1 MGPPRMTPAAR
12 AQRIALAELLAAV
25 TLATDLGR
33 GFPPEKALR
42 TCLVALRIGEALGLG
57 ERELRDVFYG
67 GLVHAAGCTAFTSEA
82 ARRFGTSELTGIPAF
97 APVDPARPVESL
109 RAIRASAQGEPPA
122 RRVRATLTNLGAGKR
137 FRDYAL
143 QADCEAGAAFARRC
157 GLGDR
162 VATIVGHVH
171 TRWDG
176 KGVPRGLDGEAI
188 EPAARLIA
196 LANQIEIFHRTAGR
210 ALTRAMVRR
219 RAAGWFDP
227 AAAATFGRCDARVF
241 DELEAG
247 SVWDAVLGAEPEPP
261 ASVPAARLDD
271 LAAALAGFVDVKSPY
286 LLGHSSGVAALAEL
300 AAAALG
306 LGEPERTALRLAGLV
321 HDLGRV
327 AVSNRVWDKRGGLT
341 ASEWEQVRLH
351 PYHGERI
358 LARSAALRPL
368 AELAGMHHERCDGS
382 GYHRG
387 VTAAAMSPGARLLA
401 AADAFQAMTEPRP
414 HRPALAPERAADE
427 VERMI
432 RSGALDVEAASAVCE
447 AAGVALRR
455 GRASAPWPAELTG
468 REVDVLRLLARGLS
482 KKAIAATLV
491 IAPGT
496 VHTHTVHIYE
506 KLGVSTRAGVALF
519 AMEHGLVRP

>member
-1 MGPPRMTPAAR
+1 MAFVPVLMPKVPANRDKASRRYTGGVAPGTAR
-12 AQRIALAELLAAV
+12 
-25 TLATDLGR
+25 
-33 GFPPEKALR
+33 LR
-42 TCLVALRIGEALGLG
+42 TCLAALRIAEELGLG
-57 ERELRDVFYG
+57 EHELRDVFYA
-67 GLVHAAGCTAFTSEA
+67 GLVHPAGSTAFTSEA
-82 ARRFGTSELTGIPAF
+82 ARLFGTSELTGVPAF

-109 RAIRASAQGEPPA
+109 GAIRASAEGEPPA
-122 RRVRATLTNLGAGKR
+122 RRVRATLRNLSAGRR
-137 FRDYAL
+137 FQAYAL
-143 QADCEAGAAFARRC
+143 QADCEAGASFARRC
-157 GLGDR
+157 GLGEQ

-171 TRWDG
+171 ARWDG
-176 KGVPRGLDGEAI
+176 KGVPRRLAGEQI
-188 EPAARLIA
+188 EPAARVIA
-196 LANQIEIFHRTAGR
+196 LANQVEIFHRTAGR
-210 ALTRAMVRR
+210 AETRAMVRR

-227 AAAATFGRCDARVF
+227 AAASALERCAAGVF

-247 SVWDAVLGAEPEPP
+247 SVWDAVLDAEPGPP
-261 ASVPAARLDD
+261 ASVPAARLDEV
-271 LAAALAGFVDVKSPY
+271 AAAMAGFVDVKSPY
-286 LLGHSSGVAALAEL
+286 LLGHSSGVAALAEQ

-306 LGEPERTALRLAGLV
+306 LGEEERTALRTAGLV

-327 AVSNRVWDKRGGLT
+327 AVSNLVWDKRGELT

-358 LARSAALRPL
+358 LARSTALRPL
-368 AELAGMHHERCDGS
+368 AELAGMHHERSDGS

-387 VTAAAMSPGARLLA
+387 VTAAAMPPDARLLA
-401 AADAFQAMTEPRP
+401 ATDAFQAMTEPRP
-414 HRPALAPERAADE
+414 HRRALAPERAASE
-427 VERMI
+427 LERMI
-432 RSGALDVEAASAVCE
+432 RSGTLDVEAGRAVCE

-468 REVDVLRLLARGLS
+468 REVEVLRLLARGLS